1 MFRYKKRYC
10 SLLDKY
16 YKQSKDYL
24 NLVSEYYKI
33 KNELDFIKITS
44 KKASE

>member
-1 MFRYKKRYC
+1 MFKYKKRYY

-16 YKQSKDYL
+16 CKQSRDYL
-24 NLVSEYYKI
+24 NLVNEYYKI

>member
-1 MFRYKKRYC
+1 MRGYKEKYY

-16 YKQSKDYL
+16 YEQSRDYL

-33 KNELDFIKITS
+33 KTELEFIKITS
-44 KKASE
+44 KKAPK